1 MYIFSYDLSKLYAR
15 LSLMLFIAPLMH
27 FSVTTSAPYGFA
39 LMISTSGRMDVIL
52 ENCLIGVLDL
62 ILWRSLNSKSGK

>member
-15 LSLMLFIAPLMH
+15 LSLMLFIAPLMN

-52 ENCLIGVLDL
+52 GNCLMGDLDL
-62 ILWRSLNSKSGK
+62 ILCRRLNSKSEK